1 VSEKRTEQAS
11 KRGSQKSERLPGE
24 SHLCHQIGIL
34 RLQTSPTK
42 LVRGVGFGPQFT
54 STYKQIPQKKF
65 RQGLVVLLGYVIA
78 CGHLFDSR
86 KAPKHR

>member
-1 VSEKRTEQAS
+1 MTVEVL
-11 KRGSQKSERLPGE
+11 SQKSRLMFT
-24 SHLCHQIGIL
+24 
-34 RLQTSPTK
+34 RK

-78 CGHLFDSR
+78 CFGPSE
-86 KAPKHR
+86 ASNT